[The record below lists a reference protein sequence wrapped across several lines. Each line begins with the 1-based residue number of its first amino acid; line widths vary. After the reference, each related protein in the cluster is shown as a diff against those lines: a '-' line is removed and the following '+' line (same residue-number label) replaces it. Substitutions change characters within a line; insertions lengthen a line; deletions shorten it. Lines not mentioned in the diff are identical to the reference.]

1 MEGVMG
7 GRCPVYP
14 TSLGAPLVLSK
25 RLSATEKREREDF
38 SLFTSRL
45 SECRFL
51 VLENTSDPSG
61 EIFST
66 NQSSSD
72 LFAGLTTSC
81 VDIHSTGCKNERKGI
96 GKVELEE
103 VNPHLRGGRVEN
115 HLGGKT
121 TPSSPDRDSNL
132 DLSVLSGRAQHD
144 KRVSQL
150 RHRGGTASY
159 YPFGLYA
166 LNLCLDRGLNP
177 GPPAQKSDTLPLDRQ
192 IQGQSG
198 VQNQNRNFKASKRL
212 YKCNYC
218 KKLGHK
224 AADCWTKM
232 ANEKQVSMA
241 SEQTHAAAE
250 EIVTLTSSSVS
261 TLCAKLTRRDDVWC
275 VDSGATTH
283 MCRDKNSFLELTPT
297 ISQKKKPNRLKE
309 ALGHTYL
316 KIDHRTRSI
325 TRFLPLPEK
334 HREEVAI
341 AVSHGEFYFRQAPLP
356 TAWGLLTA
364 GTGESDEDAFRQE
377 PRGLYPCPE
386 GEGFEARVAFKSS
399 LVASLVLTDISQ
411 LTSDSQPLV
420 PRLWWVLGGVGT
432 ALLVIVII
440 VLAVTLSG
448 SAIILEGDEV
458 LDVVPLIDGLRLI
471 LGLPSRTRNT
481 EIYSG
486 SGLPPLDFI
495 LHQRT
500 DRFFRKLR
508 KSDNPLIRNI
518 GADPG
523 GPARPHRLIRHLLQ
537 QPPPIVVELLWAQVI
552 AHMLIDV
559 DNLDLHNDL
568 PWNLKSLASN
578 KMANFDFTKNFT
590 NDPVWNCTSCFTDLL
605 KLRAGKVGAQF
616 MRIYTSPMASLVL
629 TDSFKKLPDK
639 TTYPYAE
646 PYDLQKHPERV
657 VRHGAKKRQE
667 RSPLYIPSLLYQQ
680 NTCLDVPLVG
690 MQDLRCGCSRLQFW
704 VAYVSCN
711 SQYKDAVEQTLEQ
724 IDVIKRLIKAYPN
737 DLQFADSSEGIWNA
751 FNAGKIASL
760 IAVEGGHSIDSRL
773 AVLRIM
779 AEAGA
784 RYLTLTHSCNTPW
797 ADGSPVDQTGGT
809 PEHNGL
815 TEYGK
820 LVVKELNRL
829 GVMVDLSHV
838 SKQVMIDA
846 INESRAPIIFSH
858 SSAWSICNHHRNVQ
872 DDVLRMVT
880 QNNGVVMVN
889 FYSGFVS
896 CSEANATLD
905 IVVDHINHI
914 RNVAGVNHV
923 GIGADYDG
931 VSKMPTGLENVS
943 KYPDLFN
950 RLANTKAGEPTWT
963 AEDLKKLA
971 GLNLLR
977 VFKDVEKVRDSLA
990 ASGELPYEDLLPET
1004 SLGNN
1009 TECRTDL

>member
-1 MEGVMG
+1 M
-7 GRCPVYP
+7 
-14 TSLGAPLVLSK
+14 
-25 RLSATEKREREDF
+25 
-38 SLFTSRL
+38 
-45 SECRFL
+45 
-51 VLENTSDPSG
+51 
-61 EIFST
+61 I
-66 NQSSSD
+66 
-72 LFAGLTTSC
+72 
-81 VDIHSTGCKNERKGI
+81 
-96 GKVELEE
+96 
-103 VNPHLRGGRVEN
+103 
-115 HLGGKT
+115 
-121 TPSSPDRDSNL
+121 
-132 DLSVLSGRAQHD
+132 
-144 KRVSQL
+144 
-150 RHRGGTASY
+150 
-159 YPFGLYA
+159 
-166 LNLCLDRGLNP
+166 
-177 GPPAQKSDTLPLDRQ
+177 
-192 IQGQSG
+192 
-198 VQNQNRNFKASKRL
+198 
-212 YKCNYC
+212 
-218 KKLGHK
+218 
-224 AADCWTKM
+224 
-232 ANEKQVSMA
+232 
-241 SEQTHAAAE
+241 
-250 EIVTLTSSSVS
+250 
-261 TLCAKLTRRDDVWC
+261 
-275 VDSGATTH
+275 
-283 MCRDKNSFLELTPT
+283 
-297 ISQKKKPNRLKE
+297 
-309 ALGHTYL
+309 
-316 KIDHRTRSI
+316 
-325 TRFLPLPEK
+325 
-334 HREEVAI
+334 
-341 AVSHGEFYFRQAPLP
+341 
-356 TAWGLLTA
+356 
-364 GTGESDEDAFRQE
+364 
-377 PRGLYPCPE
+377 
-386 GEGFEARVAFKSS
+386 
-399 LVASLVLTDISQ
+399 
-411 LTSDSQPLV
+411 

-440 VLAVTLSG
+440 ILAVTLSG

-458 LDVVPLIDGLRLI
+458 LDVVPLIDG
-471 LGLPSRTRNT
+471 
-481 EIYSG
+481 
-486 SGLPPLDFI
+486 
-495 LHQRT
+495 
-500 DRFFRKLR
+500 
-508 KSDNPLIRNI
+508 
-518 GADPG
+518 
-523 GPARPHRLIRHLLQ
+523 
-537 QPPPIVVELLWAQVI
+537 
-552 AHMLIDV
+552 
-559 DNLDLHNDL
+559 HNDL

-590 NDPVWNCTSCFTDLL
+590 NDPVWNCTSCFTDLP
-605 KLRAGKVGAQF
+605 KLRAGKVGA
-616 MRIYTSPMASLVL
+616 
-629 TDSFKKLPDK
+629 
-639 TTYPYAE
+639 
-646 PYDLQKHPERV
+646 
-657 VRHGAKKRQE
+657 
-667 RSPLYIPSLLYQQ
+667 
-680 NTCLDVPLVG
+680 
-690 MQDLRCGCSRLQFW
+690 QFW

-779 AEAGA
+779 AEAGGSVRKQKSRMVFCSIKLLLCCA
-784 RYLTLTHSCNTPW
+784 HFR

-872 DDVLRMVT
+872 DDT